1 VVVSSN
7 PHKHTTILTIPF
19 SYLHDEKPTIIELI
33 DSIKQLNKTTNYV
46 GKERGEGRAG
56 SQFPSG

>member
-7 PHKHTTILTIPF
+7 PHKITTILTVRF

-33 DSIKQLNKTTNYV
+33 GSIKQLNKTTIYV
-46 GKERGEGRAG
+46 GKERGRGG
-56 SQFPSG
+56 ISISKW